1 MKRTLLCIFLAV
13 AALGCNKEATNAET
27 GGAGAG
33 QTGTETGQAPSNV
46 NNPAVMSE
54 PPSSAAPGQSIRI
67 QPSNP
72 NDPKFQADP
81 KLAGGG

>member
-1 MKRTLLCIFLAV
+1 M
-13 AALGCNKEATNAET
+13 GCNKESADA
-27 GGAGAG
+27 GSVDAGAGAG
-33 QTGTETGQAPSNV
+33 AGAGANQTGQAPSNV

-54 PPSSAAPGQSIRI
+54 PPTNAAPGQSIRI

-72 NDPKFQADP
+72 NDPKYQADP